1 MNRQYSVSV
10 EDGTQA
16 GQLIKLL
23 QCRQQKTEGLKL
35 PRKYSPHHY
44 ITSSLLPLI
53 QSRMETYLHWIL
65 TQPDEC
71 HSRYKLVRPNNVFA
85 IFYYPLLVRLC
96 ELWFSATV
104 SHLLPFVSCVLCSEM
119 FFSMPGHNKSLFEL
133 LLFSLFLSAGS
144 SEANLIWPLPLTRHF
159 HPENFHP
166 LFSLFFLLTNLCKT
180 FSGCWLLKSSS
191 NPISNAWKTQT
202 RPTSINK
209 NAPVT

>member
-16 GQLIKLL
+16 GQLIKRL

-53 QSRMETYLHWIL
+53 QSRMETYLHVIYTEFW
-65 TQPDEC
+65 
-71 HSRYKLVRPNNVFA
+71 PNQTNVTADINLSDQTMFLQFS
-85 IFYYPLLVRLC
+85 IIHFWWGCVNCGFLLLY
-96 ELWFSATV
+96 
-104 SHLLPFVSCVLCSEM
+104 PFVSCVLCSEM

-133 LLFSLFLSAGS
+133 LLFSLFLSAGN

-166 LFSLFFLLTNLCKT
+166 LFSLFFDQSL
-180 FSGCWLLKSSS
+180 
-191 NPISNAWKTQT
+191 
-202 RPTSINK
+202 
-209 NAPVT
+209 